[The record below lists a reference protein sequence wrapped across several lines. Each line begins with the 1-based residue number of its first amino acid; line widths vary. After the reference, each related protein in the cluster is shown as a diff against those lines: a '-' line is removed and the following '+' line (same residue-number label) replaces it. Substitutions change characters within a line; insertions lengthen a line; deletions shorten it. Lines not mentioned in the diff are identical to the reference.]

1 MQVTLVICL
10 FYLRRI
16 GWLRKFFWWFEKINK
31 QSVQEC
37 FFSKHWENDEDCVK
51 IAVLFFIE
59 LFLFSSP
66 TDKLVSRKIFNIV
79 ESNLYNEYLWGK
91 DVFDM
96 SFECLKGRLTNKE
109 KKLHD
114 GFFYRLN
121 GFLYVLQVW
130 FYECCPFLSG
140 NICFFNG
147 GKIPRILS
155 WHYNSTP
162 SYKVLM
168 RTVFSELAKKVLLL
182 LFFLLLIV

>member
-1 MQVTLVICL
+1 MFVEKKLKFSIEEFALVSGLKCAGDSSNL
-10 FYLRRI
+10 SFS
-16 GWLRKFFWWFEKINK
+16 FEKNRLVEKYFGGLKKINK

-37 FFSKHWENDEDCVK
+37 FISKFWENDEDCVK
-51 IAVLFFIE
+51 ITVLFFIE

-66 TDKLVSRKIFNIV
+66 TDKLVSRKIFDIV
-79 ESNLYNEYLWGK
+79 ESNLYNEYHWGK

-96 SFECLKGRLTNKE
+96 TFEYLKGRLTNKE

-140 NICFFNG
+140 NIFFFNG
-147 GKIPRILS
+147 GNIP
-155 WHYNSTP
+155 
-162 SYKVLM
+162 
-168 RTVFSELAKKVLLL
+168 
-182 LFFLLLIV
+182 